1 MTTVTVRAS
10 GALSASQVQWL
21 RTWQAVVGAEAG
33 GIYKLSCRGQ
43 LQVPMEWQGLAAHTT
58 ERHGPGQ
65 PGRTVT
71 NHRLTGSSGSPDC
84 QPALL

>member
-1 MTTVTVRAS
+1 MSHLFRLLGGIALTTVTARAS

-43 LQVPMEWQGLAAHTT
+43 LQVPM
-58 ERHGPGQ
+58 
-65 PGRTVT
+65 
-71 NHRLTGSSGSPDC
+71 
-84 QPALL
+84 